1 MVQFAIIT
9 DSTAYL
15 PADYTKKH
23 EISVIPLNLHWDEE
37 TLRDGVDIT
46 ADDFYTRLSQ
56 SSTIPTT
63 SQPSAGKFLELY
75 RTLGEKFESIIVAP
89 ISSGI
94 SGTRDSALLAKNEFE
109 GVPVKVLD
117 TKVTAGALALIV
129 NALVS
134 CNEKGKSMDACEQ
147 IVSDIVE
154 SMGTYFVVD
163 TLKYLH
169 KGGRIGGASRF
180 FGTALEIKP
189 ILYLNHE
196 GKIDALEKVRT
207 KKKAYARLKDL
218 IIEKAAGKKCH
229 LALMQAQAADDAE
242 KLKNELNGVL
252 DCASTEIYNLS
263 PVIGTHAGEGTL
275 GISVH
280 TVMY

>member
-1 MVQFAIIT
+1 MGQFAIIT

-134 CNEKGKSMDACEQ
+134 CNEKANRWMHVNRSCLILWK
-147 IVSDIVE
+147 VWV
-154 SMGTYFVVD
+154 
-163 TLKYLH
+163 
-169 KGGRIGGASRF
+169 RI
-180 FGTALEIKP
+180 L
-189 ILYLNHE
+189 L
-196 GKIDALEKVRT
+196 
-207 KKKAYARLKDL
+207 
-218 IIEKAAGKKCH
+218 
-229 LALMQAQAADDAE
+229 
-242 KLKNELNGVL
+242 
-252 DCASTEIYNLS
+252 
-263 PVIGTHAGEGTL
+263 
-275 GISVH
+275 
-280 TVMY
+280 